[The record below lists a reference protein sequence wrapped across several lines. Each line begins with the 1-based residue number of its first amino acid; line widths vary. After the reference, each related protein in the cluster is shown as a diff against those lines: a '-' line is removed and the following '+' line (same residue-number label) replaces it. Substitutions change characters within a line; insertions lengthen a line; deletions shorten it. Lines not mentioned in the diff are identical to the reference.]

1 MNKNKYVSCEMEI
14 IEFEQ
19 EDVITDSGDGDKDQY
34 ELPPVWVDP

>member
-19 EDVITDSGDGDKDQY
+19 EDVITDSGDKDQY